1 MSTRHLLLRCLLL
14 GAMCLGCAAGCAPAA
29 PPEPMI
35 EQARFKVPLPGKTV
49 SAGYF
54 DLHNPTAAPLVLTGV
69 RAEIGSSVEI
79 HRTIR
84 SGDQVRMERLTTL
97 TIDPGQTLRFE
108 PGSYHL
114 MLFGLDTLP
123 EQTTVTLEFADGRRT
138 SGTFAAEPW

>member
-1 MSTRHLLLRCLLL
+1 MSARALLFRCLLL
-14 GAMCLGCAAGCAPAA
+14 GSTALGWATGCAPAEPPA
-29 PPEPMI
+29 PAI
-35 EQARFKVPLPGKTV
+35 EEARFKYPLPGKTV

-54 DLHNPTAAPLVLTGV
+54 NLRNPTAAPLVLTGV
-69 RAEIGSSVEI
+69 QADIGSSVEI

-97 TIDPGQTLRFE
+97 TVEPGSTLRFE

-114 MLFGLDTLP
+114 MLFGLDRLP
-123 EQTTVTLEFADGRRT
+123 AQTTVTLEFADGRRA